1 MSRPRRG
8 LVLLVTGD
16 GKGKTTSAFGQA
28 LRAAG
33 AGLRVA
39 IVQFIKGAWQTGE
52 VLALAATNLPITVER
67 TGLGFT
73 IERLRDPRIPMATHV
88 EAAQRGLERARTHL
102 TSGEIDL
109 VVLDE
114 ICGAI
119 AAGLVTEA
127 AVLELIE
134 ARAEG
139 VHVLLTGRDAPAGLR
154 QRADTVSEVRLVR
167 HHLERG
173 VAAQRGIEF

>member
-1 MSRPRRG
+1 MSERRAS

-16 GKGKTTSAFGQA
+16 GKGKTTSGFGQA

-39 IVQFIKGAWQTGE
+39 IIQFIKGAWQTGE
-52 VLALAATNLPITVER
+52 VRALAATDLPISVER

-73 IERLRDPRIPMATHV
+73 IERLRDPRIPMSAHV
-88 EAAQRGLERARTHL
+88 EAARHGLERARVHL
-102 TSGEIDL
+102 TSGEVDL

-119 AAGLVTEA
+119 TAGLVTESE
-127 AVLELIE
+127 VLTLIDG
-134 ARAEG
+134 RADG
-139 VHVLLTGRDAPAGLR
+139 VHVLLTGRDATPGLVA
-154 QRADTVSEVRLVR
+154 RADTVSEVRLVR
-167 HHLERG
+167 HHLDRG

>member
-1 MSRPRRG
+1 VSRPRTS
-8 LVLLVTGD
+8 LVMILTGD

-33 AGLRVA
+33 TGMHVA
-39 IVQFIKGAWQTGE
+39 VVQFIKGPWKTGE
-52 VLALAATNLPITVER
+52 VTALATTDLPITVER

-73 IERLRDPRIPMATHV
+73 IERLRNPRIAMSAHV
-88 EAAQRGLERARTHL
+88 EAARDGLERARTHL
-102 TSGEIDL
+102 TSGEVGL

-114 ICGAI
+114 ILGAVN
-119 AAGLVTEA
+119 ADLVSIDE
-127 AVLELIE
+127 VLELIE
-134 ARAEG
+134 ARAKG
-139 VHVLLTGRDAPAGLR
+139 VHVLLTGRDAPAQLIE
-154 QRADTVSEVRLVR
+154 RADLVSEVRLVR

>member
-1 MSRPRRG
+1 MI
-8 LVLLVTGD
+8 VTGD

-33 AGLRVA
+33 TGLRAAGTGMQVA
-39 IVQFIKGAWQTGE
+39 IIQFIKGSWKTGE
-52 VLALAATNLPITVER
+52 VAALAATDLPIIVER

-73 IERLRDPRIPMATHV
+73 IERLRDPRIPMSAHV
-88 EAAQRGLERARTHL
+88 EAARDGLERARAHL
-102 TSGEIDL
+102 TSGEIGL

-114 ICGAI
+114 ILGAI
-119 AAGLVTEA
+119 KADLISEA
-127 AVLELIE
+127 EVLELIE

-139 VHVLLTGRDAPAGLR
+139 VHVLLTGRNAPARLVE
-154 QRADTVSEVRLVR
+154 RADLVSEIRLVR
-167 HHLERG
+167 HHHERG

>member
-1 MSRPRRG
+1 MSRPRTS
-8 LVLLVTGD
+8 LVMIVTGD

-39 IVQFIKGAWQTGE
+39 IVQFIKGSWQTGE
-52 VLALAATNLPITVER
+52 VRALASTDLPITIER

-73 IERLRDPRIPMATHV
+73 IERLRDPRIPMSAHV
-88 EAAQRGLERARTHL
+88 EAARRGLDRARAHL
-102 TSGEIDL
+102 TSGEVGL

-119 AAGLVTEA
+119 AAGLVSQAE
-127 AVLELIE
+127 VLELMD
-134 ARAEG
+134 ARADG
-139 VHVLLTGRDAPAGLR
+139 VHVLLTGRDAPAGLIE
-154 QRADTVSEVRLVR
+154 RADLVSEVRLVR
-167 HHLERG
+167 HHHERG
-173 VAAQRGIEF
+173 IGAQRGIEF